1 MLLISCLLDAPAP
14 NLAYA
19 VPQQDNSDWWSLLRG
34 NDNEADIK
42 PEKREF
48 KESNFHILGI
58 GLAET
63 MFSQANERLGAAATI
78 QRGDASSAGFDPGSF
93 AWRNKSRCCL
103 KRDNNPR
110 IW

>member
-1 MLLISCLLDAPAP
+1 VFTCWLPVETPTAD
-14 NLAYA
+14 
-19 VPQQDNSDWWSLLRG
+19 
-34 NDNEADIK
+34 EADIK

-58 GLAET
+58 RLAET

-78 QRGDASSAGFDPGSF
+78 QRGDASSVGFDAGSF